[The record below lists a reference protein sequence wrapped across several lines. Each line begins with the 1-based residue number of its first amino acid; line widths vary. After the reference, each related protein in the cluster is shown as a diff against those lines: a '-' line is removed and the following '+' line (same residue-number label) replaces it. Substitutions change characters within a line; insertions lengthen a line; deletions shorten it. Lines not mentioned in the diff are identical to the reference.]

1 MILLDTDVCIHLLR
15 GNRNIINKRRNH
27 SDQVAVSF
35 MTVAEL
41 YYGVEKSANPQKNK
55 TVLEQF
61 LITVKV
67 INSNSNIAYRFGQLK
82 ATLEKNGIPLADAD
96 LLIAAT
102 ALETSTLLVTG
113 NIKHYQRIESLSLE
127 NWIA

>member
-1 MILLDTDVCIHLLR
+1 
-15 GNRNIINKRRNH
+15 
-27 SDQVAVSF
+27 

-55 TVLEQF
+55 IGLEQF
-61 LITVKV
+61 LMTVDV
-67 INSNSNIAYRFGQLK
+67 INANRKIASRFGQLK
-82 ATLEKNGIPLADAD
+82 AMLEKKGIPLADAD

-113 NIKHYQRIESLSLE
+113 NIKHYQRIENLTLN
-127 NWIA
+127 NWIL

>member
-82 ATLEKNGIPLADAD
+82 AVLEKKGIPLADAD

-102 ALETSTLLVTG
+102 ALETSTMLVTG
-113 NIKHYQRIESLSLE
+113 NIKHYQRIENLSLE
-127 NWIA
+127 NWIL

>member
-15 GNRNIINKRRNH
+15 GNRNVIKNRRNYP
-27 SDQVAVSF
+27 DEVAISF

-41 YYGVEKSANPQKNK
+41 YYGVEKSANPRKNK

-61 LITVKV
+61 LLTVRIFHSNRKIT
-67 INSNSNIAYRFGQLK
+67 SRFGQLK
-82 ATLEKNGIPLADAD
+82 ADLENSGTPLADAD

-102 ALETSTLLVTG
+102 ALETSNLLVTG
-113 NIKHYQRIESLSLE
+113 NIKHYQRIDNLNLE
-127 NWIA
+127 NWIS

>member
-1 MILLDTDVCIHLLR
+1 LILLDTDVCIHLLR
-15 GNRNIINKRRNH
+15 GNRNIINKRQNY
-27 SDQVAVSF
+27 SEQVAVSF

-67 INSNSNIAYRFGQLK
+67 INSNSNIASRFGQLK
-82 ATLEKNGIPLADAD
+82 AVLEKKGIPLADAD

-113 NIKHYQRIESLSLE
+113 NIKHYQRIESLNLE
-127 NWIA
+127 NWIL

>member
-1 MILLDTDVCIHLLR
+1 LILLDTDVCIHLLR
-15 GNRNIINKRRNH
+15 GNRNIINKRRNY

-67 INSNSNIAYRFGQLK
+67 INSNSNIASRFGQLK
-82 ATLEKNGIPLADAD
+82 AVLEKKGIPLADAD

-113 NIKHYQRIESLSLE
+113 NIKHYQRIESLNLE
-127 NWIA
+127 NWIL

>member
-1 MILLDTDVCIHLLR
+1 VILLDTDVCIHLLR
-15 GNRNIINKRRNH
+15 GNRNIIKKRRNH
-27 SDQVAVSF
+27 SDQVAISF

-55 TVLEQF
+55 IGLEQF
-61 LITVKV
+61 LMTVDV
-67 INSNSNIAYRFGQLK
+67 INANRKIASRFGQLK
-82 ATLEKNGIPLADAD
+82 AMLEKKGIPLADAD

-113 NIKHYQRIESLSLE
+113 NIKHYQRIENLTLD
-127 NWIA
+127 NWIL

>member
-1 MILLDTDVCIHLLR
+1 VILLDTDVCIHLLR
-15 GNRNIINKRRNH
+15 GNRNIIKKRRNH
-27 SDQVAVSF
+27 SDQVAISF

-55 TVLEQF
+55 IGLEQF
-61 LITVKV
+61 LMTVDV
-67 INSNSNIAYRFGQLK
+67 INANRKIASRFGQLK
-82 ATLEKNGIPLADAD
+82 AMLEKKGIPLADAD

-113 NIKHYQRIESLSLE
+113 NIKHYQRIENLTLN
-127 NWIA
+127 NWIL

>member
-1 MILLDTDVCIHLLR
+1 MILLDTDACIHLLR

-27 SDQVAVSF
+27 PDQVAISF

-61 LITVKV
+61 LLTVKI
-67 INSNSNIAYRFGQLK
+67 INSNSNIASRFGQLK
-82 ATLEKNGIPLADAD
+82 ALLEKKGIPLADAD
-96 LLIAAT
+96 LLIATT

-113 NIKHYQRIESLSLE
+113 NIKHYQRIENLTLE
-127 NWIA
+127 NWIS

>member
-15 GNRNIINKRRNH
+15 GNRNIIHKRRNH

-35 MTVAEL
+35 ITVAEL
-41 YYGVEKSANPQKNK
+41 YYGVEKSANPEKNK

-82 ATLEKNGIPLADAD
+82 AMLGKKGIPLADAD

-113 NIKHYQRIESLSLE
+113 NIKHYQRIESLNLE

>member
-15 GNRNIINKRRNH
+15 GNRNIIKKRRNY
-27 SDQVAVSF
+27 SDQVAISF

-61 LITVKV
+61 ILTVKV
-67 INSNSNIAYRFGQLK
+67 INSNRKIASRFGHLK
-82 ATLEKNGIPLADAD
+82 AVLENKGNPLADAD

-113 NIKHYQRIESLSLE
+113 NIKHYQRIENLNLD